1 MSILTPF
8 FNLIKPQKGDRY
20 KVSDFNANFD
30 TIDTEMHKPPLTVNG
45 ISPNPTT
52 RDLLVSEVPLADNLT
67 SDDTAAAFGAFI
79 DRMSGGD
86 ASIADGNASLVY
98 IQGNSVKAGVVPEV
112 LTATTS
118 DEALSVSINREVFL
132 SQVSESETI
141 VFTYSGGWDVSPETY
156 GLSVTGTPVNGDTI
170 TVVYVPGNLG
180 QITNATPLSF
190 NATGWNLYNNAVGY
204 ARVLKYSSE
213 YGYCISGAY
222 TALKFA
228 ETLSGEQTTITPV
241 DGFFNVPADGY
252 VFVTG
257 GNANTTEIFA
267 TWGDWIETHPN
278 FERYNVDSIDLSEI
292 MVNFPFGLASV
303 GAVRDE
309 INFSAH
315 TATSRIERVANTAEN
330 LATVIASGAAYDLDA
345 NYIYYVK
352 ATPDTYAFEGDGE
365 YVVSE
370 HGQEFFSGTT
380 VPCETEILYGQDLKN
395 TLIRDTLRISVQP
408 LEDQQKAQVRTN
420 IGAASAADVAALQ
433 TALATVEN
441 VSSLIAWGNSYV
453 TGDSPV
459 GLLYA
464 WGKVRM
470 LRLVITPKNA
480 NADWTTICTLP
491 EGHRPVT
498 YVNIV
503 TGGGKN
509 VRCTNAGV
517 VEISNRAVETYAIN
531 FIFIVP

>member
-20 KVSDFNANFD
+20 RVSDFNANFD
-30 TIDTEMHKPPLTVNG
+30 TIDAEMHKPPLTVNG

-67 SDDTAAAFGAFI
+67 SDDTAAAFGAFV

-86 ASIADGNASLVY
+86 ASIADGNALLVY
-98 IQGNSVKAGVVPEV
+98 VQGNSVKSGVVPEV
-112 LTATTS
+112 LTATPS
-118 DEALSVSINREVFL
+118 NEALNVTISRETFL
-132 SQVSESETI
+132 SQVSEATTL
-141 VFTYSGGWDVSPETY
+141 VFTYSGGWDTNPATY
-156 GLSVTGTPVNGDTI
+156 GLTVTGTPTNGDTI

-180 QITNATPLSF
+180 QIVNAAPLSF

-204 ARVLKYSSE
+204 ARVLKYSTE

-222 TALKFA
+222 TSLKFA
-228 ETLSGEQTTITPV
+228 ATLSGEQTAITPV
-241 DGFFNVPADGY
+241 DGFFNVPSDGY

-267 TWGDWIETHPN
+267 TWGDWVESHPN
-278 FERYNVDSIDLSEI
+278 YERYNVDTIDLSEI

-309 INFSAH
+309 INFSTH

-330 LATVIASGAAYDLDA
+330 LATVIASGVAYDLDA

-352 ATPDTYAFEGDGE
+352 TTPDTYAIEGDGE
-365 YVVSE
+365 YIVSE
-370 HGQEFFSGTT
+370 HGQEFFSGTS

-395 TLIRDTLRISVQP
+395 TLIRDTLRISAQP
-408 LEDQQKAQVRTN
+408 LENQQQAQVRTN

-433 TALATVEN
+433 TAFATSTN
-441 VSSLIAWGNSYV
+441 LSALIAWGSAYV
-453 TGDSPV
+453 TGDNPV
-459 GLLYA
+459 GVLYG
-464 WGKVRM
+464 WGNVRM
-470 LRLVITPKNA
+470 LRLVITPKNT

-491 EGHRPVT
+491 EGHRPAM
-498 YVNIV
+498 YVNV
-503 TGGGKN
+503 TASGKS
-509 VRCTNAGV
+509 VRCTTAGV
-517 VEISNRAVETYAIN
+517 VEVYNRAVENYVIN
-531 FIFIVP
+531 IIFIVP